1 MILLLFF
8 ARDTN
13 ARVLGVFC
21 MGVGLYALT
30 VLIWGTTF
38 FAVTMQVGEVPAEQ
52 SVFYRYAMAAVV
64 MWLVVAVRRD
74 LPSFPLP
81 VHLRFLALGFC
92 MFSLNYVVVYMAVE
106 RLVSGLV
113 SVVFSMTILINTLQM
128 WLMYSQ
134 RPDSRLLI
142 AATLGVSGLTLLF
155 LDEILSSDISPVFF
169 AGLAFAFTAALSAG
183 TGNIV
188 SHRLSVRG
196 INVVHANAWS
206 MTYGAALTLCYILF
220 TGEPWR
226 FETSYEYI
234 GSLVYL
240 SLFGTVIAF
249 YAYLT
254 LVAKIGAPRASYV
267 SILYSTVAL
276 IISTLLEDM
285 NWTLLM
291 MLGVVMIMVGN
302 VIVLSKPKPA
312 A

>member
-1 MILLLFF
+1 
-8 ARDTN
+8 
-13 ARVLGVFC
+13 
-21 MGVGLYALT
+21 MGIGLYVLT

-38 FAVTMQVGEVPAEQ
+38 FAVTLQVGEVPAEQ
-52 SVFYRYAMAAVV
+52 SVFYRYATAAAF

-74 LPSFPLP
+74 LPGFPLH

-128 WLMYSQ
+128 WLMYSH

-142 AATLGVSGLTLLF
+142 AATLGISGLTLLF

-169 AGLAFAFTAALSAG
+169 AGLAFAFTAAFSAG

-196 INVVHANAWS
+196 VDVVHANTWS
-206 MTYGAALTLCYILF
+206 MSYGAALTLGYILF
-220 TGEPWR
+220 TGKAWR
-226 FETSYEYI
+226 FETSYEYV
-234 GSLVYL
+234 GALLYL

-276 IISTLLEDM
+276 IISTLLEDL

-291 MLGVVMIMVGN
+291 MLGVAMIMVGN
-302 VIVLSKPKPA
+302 IIVLSKPKPDSDVQA
-312 A
+312 